1 MKKHLWIVGDFPST
15 TDIEKGTPFQ
25 SRRDEVLRKVLLE
38 AVGAEASELRF
49 DVLFRE
55 QTKNEWEKTPP
66 PKPEVEIELNALGL
80 HKRIQ
85 DDLPRCIV
93 AVGGLAMEVLTGV
106 KAEKLKD
113 NRGKILLYSK
123 DSRIKVVPVYESYFV
138 ERVKTQLNAYA
149 NDLLRAWN
157 IAMDKTSGT
166 GKTRA
171 VLVDTMEKLEE
182 LIGHVQQ
189 TRECCFDFETSDAD
203 TLQQDGF
210 LATMLSISFQAG
222 SAWVIPLE
230 HKDSPFTD
238 REVFEIMGKLKER
251 VFNNATV
258 RKTAHNLKYDLKV
271 AWKVFGISG
280 MKGRLDDTML
290 MKHLFDD
297 QTRNGLKD
305 MVAQYFPDFD
315 RYDEEVQRYKW
326 EEAPF
331 NVLVEYAAVDA
342 DLTLRLRTFLEE
354 KLIEDGKLYTLYRNL
369 SMALLPVLTEIE
381 MRGVLID
388 RKKLLKNITRAEEL
402 IRAKELK
409 MLGYK
414 EVKRYGRLVKDR
426 AKEKELGK
434 IKEQL
439 AKCKPLK
446 GGGEGAREKALKER
460 VAALKTGKAEVEV
473 GEMNFGSPAQLG
485 ELLYSKEGFGL
496 KMPWDDQRKDYAPKT
511 DKDNLVRFDDPT
523 GFITDLLTH
532 RSLVKT
538 KGTYLVGI
546 LERMDKDDMLH
557 TEYLQH
563 GTATG
568 RLSSRNPNLQN
579 IPDPGRVKW
588 EEAKEVSAYVKG
600 VFIAPEGITMLQV
613 DYSQAELRL
622 MAMYAQ
628 EDTMLEA
635 YANGEDIHSLTAA
648 KLNGMTLEEFKALE
662 PGNMKTL
669 RYHAKAGNFGLIYGM
684 SAEGFKEYA
693 ENDYG
698 IKMTLDEA
706 QRIRSTF
713 FSTYPGI
720 IDYHDT
726 YIAKANK
733 FGYVRTFL
741 GRRRH
746 TPEIKNPNEYIR
758 AQDERVAVNTPIQG
772 AAAELTLLGMVMLRQ
787 RLDPRVRMVNTVHD
801 SIFFYCPDE
810 LVDDSVRIIKAT
822 CTALPTELYFGRK
835 IEGVTMAVDVER
847 TKENWK
853 NMEPYTAPTA

>member
-1 MKKHLWIVGDFPST
+1 MKKHLWIVGDFGSST
-15 TDIEKGTPFQ
+15 DVEKGTPFQ

-38 AVGAEASELRF
+38 AVGAEASALRF
-49 DVLFRE
+49 DVVFQDR
-55 QTKNEWEKTPP
+55 TRNEWEKTPP
-66 PKPEVEIELNALGL
+66 AKPDVEIELNALTL

-85 DDLPRCIV
+85 DDEPRCIV
-93 AVGGLAMEVLTGV
+93 AVGGLAMEVLTGT

-113 NRGKILLYSK
+113 FRGKILPYIK

-138 ERVKTQLNAYA
+138 ERVKAQLNAYA

-157 IAMDKTSGT
+157 IAIDKTSGT

-171 VLVDTMEKLEE
+171 VLVDTMDKVNE
-182 LIGHVQQ
+182 LIRHIFETG
-189 TRECCFDFETSDAD
+189 ECCFDFETSDAD
-203 TLQQDGF
+203 TLHNEGF
-210 LATMLSISFQAG
+210 QATMLAISFQPG

-230 HKDSPFTD
+230 HKESPFTD
-238 REVFEIMGKLKER
+238 REVFEIMAKLKEH
-251 VFNNATV
+251 VFHNAGV

-271 AWKVFGISG
+271 AWRVFGISG
-280 MKGRLDDTML
+280 LKGRLDDTML

-305 MVAQYFPDFD
+305 LVAQYFPDFD
-315 RYDEEVQRYKW
+315 GYDEEVQRYKW
-326 EEAPF
+326 DEVPY
-331 NVLVEYAAVDA
+331 NVLVEYAAIDA
-342 DLTLRLRTFLEE
+342 DMTLRLRTFLEE
-354 KLIEDGKLYTLYRNL
+354 RLIEDGKLYTLYRNL
-369 SMALLPVLTEIE
+369 SMALLPVLTDIE

-409 MLGYK
+409 MLQYK
-414 EVKRYGRLVKDR
+414 EVKRYARMVKDR
-426 AKEKELGK
+426 AKDKEMGK
-434 IKEQL
+434 ITEQL

-446 GGGEGAREKALKER
+446 GGGEGAREKTLKER
-460 VAALKTGKAEVEV
+460 LAALKTGKAEVEV
-473 GEMNFGSPAQLG
+473 GEMNFGSPVQLG
-485 ELLYSKEGFGL
+485 ELLYTKEGFGL
-496 KMPWDDQRKDYAPKT
+496 KEPWDDAKRDYGRKT
-511 DKDNLVRFDDPT
+511 DKDTLVRFDDST

-538 KGTYLVGI
+538 KGTYLVGV

-635 YANGEDIHSLTAA
+635 YANGEDIHALTAA

-662 PGNMKTL
+662 PGKMKTL

-698 IKMTLDEA
+698 IKMTLEEA
-706 QRIRSTF
+706 TRIRTTF

-726 YIAKANK
+726 YIAKAEK

-746 TPEIKNPNEYIR
+746 TPEIANPNEYIR
-758 AQDERVAVNTPIQG
+758 AQDQRIAVNTPIQG
-772 AAAELTLLGMVMLRQ
+772 AAAELTLLAIVMLRQ
-787 RLDPRVRMVNTVHD
+787 RLDPRVRMMNTVHD
-801 SIFFYCPDE
+801 SIFFYCPDN
-810 LVDDSVRIIKAT
+810 LVDDSVRIIRST

-835 IEGVTMAVDVER
+835 IEGVTMAVDVEA

-853 NMEPYTAPTA
+853 QMAALPAATA